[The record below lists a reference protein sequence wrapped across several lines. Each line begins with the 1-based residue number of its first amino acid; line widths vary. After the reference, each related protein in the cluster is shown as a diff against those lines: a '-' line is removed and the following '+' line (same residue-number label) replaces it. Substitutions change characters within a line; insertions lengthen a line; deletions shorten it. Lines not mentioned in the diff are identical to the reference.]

1 METLLL
7 FLGLVLTLLILGAT
21 IIGLC
26 GAVIKVGVLEE
37 RIEKL
42 ERMVGR

>member
-7 FLGLVLTLLILGAT
+7 FLGLILALLLLGGV
-21 IIGLC
+21 IIR
-26 GAVIKVGVLEE
+26 VGILEE

-42 ERMVGR
+42 ERR